1 MKIIIGLGNPG
12 AEYQNTRHNAGFMLA
27 DFIKEKYGFPDF
39 VFNKKFNADVTEEK
53 IEGKK
58 IILLKPQTFMNN
70 SGEAVIKAARFFKV
84 TPADTIVVHDD
95 KDIETGK
102 YKIHA
107 GHGAAGHHGVESIIN
122 HLNTKDFLRVRLGIA
137 PKNNGLMT
145 DTADFVLKKMN
156 QTEKEALLAAISEAM
171 GKIILTL

>member
-12 AEYQNTRHNAGFMLA
+12 AEYQNTRHNAGFMLV
-27 DFIKEKYGFPDF
+27 DFIKEKFGFPDF
-39 VFNKKFNADVTEEK
+39 VFHKKFNAEIAEGK
-53 IEGKK
+53 IGEKK

-70 SGEAVIKAARFFKV
+70 SGEAVAKAVKFFKAL
-84 TPADTIVVHDD
+84 PAEVMVAHDD

-122 HLNTKDFLRVRLGIA
+122 RLNTKDFLRVRLGIA
-137 PKNNGLMT
+137 PKNNGPMA

-156 QTEKEALLAAISEAM
+156 KSEKEVLFAVISEAAD
-171 GKIILTL
+171 KIFLTP